1 MSSFPSFLNWNLQS
15 SKGYY
20 VISSQKDLRE
30 IEPRTAIYS
39 YEDEESLKE
48 GLKEW
53 LVQWFFASR
62 KALKLPIIAIDANET
77 FKDFLHII
85 DNMDKIKSYED
96 LNEFNH
102 RYAGIHFQNNEL
114 PLYALI
120 REAYIGVDFI
130 PLSPYPSTPAEAK
143 EGFVRFFSSIG
154 WWEDVEE
161 YDEIFSF
168 KSLTV
173 IKR

>member
-1 MSSFPSFLNWNLQS
+1 MANPPAFMNWNLSS

-48 GLKEW
+48 GIKEW

-62 KALKLPIIAIDANET
+62 KALKLPLIAIDAKET
-77 FKDFLHII
+77 FKDFLQII
-85 DNMDKIKSYED
+85 DNMDKIKAYED
-96 LNEFNH
+96 LNKFNSK
-102 RYAGIHFQNNEL
+102 YAGINFQNDDL
-114 PLYALI
+114 PWDAPI
-120 REAYIGVDFI
+120 REAYIGIDYI
-130 PLSPYPSTPAEAK
+130 PLSPYYYPFQDSE

-154 WWEDVEE
+154 WWDNVEE
-161 YDEIFSF
+161 YDDYFSF

>member
-1 MSSFPSFLNWNLQS
+1 MANLPAFLNWNLQP

-20 VISSQKDLRE
+20 VISSQKGLKE

-48 GLKEW
+48 GIKEW
-53 LVQWFFASR
+53 LVQWFFSSR
-62 KALKLPIIAIDANET
+62 KALELPIIAIDANET
-77 FKDFLHII
+77 FKDFLQII
-85 DNMDKIKSYED
+85 DNMDKIKAYED
-96 LNEFNH
+96 LNKFNSN
-102 RYAGIHFQNNEL
+102 YAGINFQNNEL
-114 PLYALI
+114 PWNAPMK
-120 REAYIGVDFI
+120 EAYIGVDYI

-154 WWEDVEE
+154 WWEDVYE
-161 YDEIFSF
+161 YDTYFSF
-168 KSLTV
+168 KSLTI

>member
-1 MSSFPSFLNWNLQS
+1 MANLPTFLNWNLSS

-20 VISSQKDLRE
+20 VISSKKVLRD

-48 GLKEW
+48 GIKEW

-62 KALKLPIIAIDANET
+62 NALKLPIIAIDANET
-77 FKDFLHII
+77 FKDFLQII
-85 DNMDKIKSYED
+85 DDMDKIKSYED
-96 LNEFNH
+96 LTKFNSN
-102 RYAGIHFQNNEL
+102 YAGINFQNDEL
-114 PLYALI
+114 PWNAPI
-120 REAYIGVDFI
+120 REAYIGVDFT
-130 PLSPYPSTPAEAK
+130 PLSPYEAFLNK

-154 WWEDVEE
+154 WWEDVQE
-161 YDEIFSF
+161 YDEYFSF
-168 KSLTV
+168 KSLTI

>member
-1 MSSFPSFLNWNLQS
+1 MANPSFLNWNLQS

-20 VISSQKDLRE
+20 LISSQKDLRE

-39 YEDEESLKE
+39 YEDEETLKE
-48 GLKEW
+48 GIKEW
-53 LVQWFFASR
+53 LVQWFFNSR

-77 FKDFLHII
+77 FKDFLNII
-85 DNMDKIKSYED
+85 DNMDKIKSYEN
-96 LNEFNH
+96 LNKFNSN
-102 RYAGIHFQNNEL
+102 YAGINFQNDEL
-114 PLYALI
+114 PWNAPI
-120 REAYIGVDFI
+120 REAYIGVDYI
-130 PLSPYPSTPAEAK
+130 PLSPYSLTFEDNK

-154 WWEDVEE
+154 WWDDVEE
-161 YDEIFSF
+161 YDEKFSF